1 MPSNIDGKQGIPV
14 CGRGE
19 LCFRG
24 PGVFSG
30 YFKNKEATDAAFDKD
45 GWFHTGDIGF
55 VNRDTGSIQVIDRIK
70 NIFKLSQGE
79 YVAVEKVEN
88 VYVKNSLVDQIFIY
102 GDSKQNYIVGIVVP
116 SKKEL
121 IDSLRANKVIDETIL
136 NNGVYDDICQMM
148 EVRKFVLQQIN
159 QTALDAKLFG
169 FERVRNIHL
178 EPNEWSVANNMLS
191 PSMKLKRHVTQE
203 TYKDVIR
210 DLYMEGQLI

>member
-1 MPSNIDGKQGIPV
+1 MSSSIDDKQGIPV

-136 NNGVYDDICQMM
+136 NNGVYDGICQMM

>member
-1 MPSNIDGKQGIPV
+1 MPSNIDDKQGIPV

-121 IDSLRANKVIDETIL
+121 IDSLRANNVIDETIL

>member
-121 IDSLRANKVIDETIL
+121 IDSLRANNVIDETIL

-148 EVRKFVLQQIN
+148 EVRKFILQQIN

>member
-1 MPSNIDGKQGIPV
+1 MPSNIDDKQGIPV

-121 IDSLRANKVIDETIL
+121 IDSLRANKVINETIL

>member
-1 MPSNIDGKQGIPV
+1 M
-14 CGRGE
+14 
-19 LCFRG
+19 
-24 PGVFSG
+24 
-30 YFKNKEATDAAFDKD
+30 
-45 GWFHTGDIGF
+45 
-55 VNRDTGSIQVIDRIK
+55 
-70 NIFKLSQGE
+70 
-79 YVAVEKVEN
+79 
-88 VYVKNSLVDQIFIY
+88 KNSLVDEIFIY

-121 IDSLRANKVIDETIL
+121 IDSLRANNVIDETIL

>member
-1 MPSNIDGKQGIPV
+1 MSSSIDDKQGIPV

>member
-121 IDSLRANKVIDETIL
+121 IDSLRANNVIDETIL

>member
-1 MPSNIDGKQGIPV
+1 MPSKIDDKQGIPV

-121 IDSLRANKVIDETIL
+121 IDSLRANNVIDETIL

-148 EVRKFVLQQIN
+148 EVRKFILQQIN

>member
-1 MPSNIDGKQGIPV
+1 MPSNIDDKQGIPV

>member
-1 MPSNIDGKQGIPV
+1 MPSNIDDKQGIPV

-121 IDSLRANKVIDETIL
+121 IDSLRANNVIDETIL

-203 TYKDVIR
+203 TYNDVIR

>member
-1 MPSNIDGKQGIPV
+1 M
-14 CGRGE
+14 
-19 LCFRG
+19 CFRG

-121 IDSLRANKVIDETIL
+121 IDSLRANNVIDETIL

-148 EVRKFVLQQIN
+148 EVRKFILQQIN

>member
-1 MPSNIDGKQGIPV
+1 MPSNIDDKQGIPV

-30 YFKNKEATDAAFDKD
+30 YFKNQEATDAAFDKD

-191 PSMKLKRHVTQE
+191 PSMKLKRHVTQK

>member
-1 MPSNIDGKQGIPV
+1 MPSNIDDKQGIPV

-159 QTALDAKLFG
+159 QAALDAKLFG

>member
-1 MPSNIDGKQGIPV
+1 MPSNIDDKQGIPV

-102 GDSKQNYIVGIVVP
+102 GDSRQNYIVGIVVP

-148 EVRKFVLQQIN
+148 EVRKFILQQIN

>member
-1 MPSNIDGKQGIPV
+1 M
-14 CGRGE
+14 
-19 LCFRG
+19 CFRG

-210 DLYMEGQLI
+210 DLYMEDQLI

>member
-1 MPSNIDGKQGIPV
+1 MPSNIDDKQGIPV

-148 EVRKFVLQQIN
+148 EVRKFILQQIN

>member
-45 GWFHTGDIGF
+45 GWLHTGDIGF

-169 FERVRNIHL
+169 FERVQNIHL

>member
-1 MPSNIDGKQGIPV
+1 MPSNIDDKQGIPV

-121 IDSLRANKVIDETIL
+121 IDSLRANNVIDETIL

-169 FERVRNIHL
+169 FERVQNIHL